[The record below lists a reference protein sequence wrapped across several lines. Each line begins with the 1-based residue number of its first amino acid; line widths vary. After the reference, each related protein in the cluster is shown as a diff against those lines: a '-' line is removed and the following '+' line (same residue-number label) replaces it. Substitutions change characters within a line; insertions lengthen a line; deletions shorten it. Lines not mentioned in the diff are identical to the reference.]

1 MQALVLEKTRVLAL
15 RDIELAETLG
25 LHDVRVRI
33 HTMGVC
39 GRDVHYCQPGAPVP
53 FDVVAAQVK
62 AARLES
68 IFRHATVMKPT
79 GIKVQIELA

>member
-1 MQALVLEKTRVLAL
+1 
-15 RDIELAETLG
+15 
-25 LHDVRVRI
+25 
-33 HTMGVC
+33 
-39 GRDVHYCQPGAPVP
+39 VHYCQPGAPVP